1 MPRPPP
7 SSRRGPS
14 RPTSPRP
21 STRSAAPDGTRQ
33 ARSEAR
39 RRRRREEESGARPE
53 RPVREDLVT
62 QASLEA
68 YGAIRHEGRLADR
81 ALEYTLRPKRHLY
94 SNERRAVAERVYA
107 LVRRQRTVDALL
119 ERTGPAFGRLAT
131 TAQDRLRI
139 ASSRVLDGEPTPD
152 VARGMGLSLEELGLL
167 EALPAA
173 GRSLARLPEEERFAL
188 EVSFPD
194 ALAKAWRAEYREE
207 ARRAAEAVNARAPL
221 TIRTNTLK
229 TDREALRA
237 RLRTEG
243 VEATPT
249 PLSPLGLFL
258 TGHQNAFSLN
268 SFREGLFE
276 IQDEGSQLL
285 GLLVDAPPTRV
296 VDACAGAGGK
306 TLQLAAQMKNRGELF
321 ALDID
326 ARRLE
331 DLRQRARR
339 AGVHN
344 TRVRLI
350 PSEGPAAREALRDLE
365 ASTDRVLVDAPCTG
379 TGTLRRKPDAR
390 YRFTDQALAEAA
402 ARQRAL
408 LEQFAPLVKPGGRLV
423 YGTCS
428 VLRAENEAVVEDF
441 LAAHPEFRLLPPA
454 DKLGP
459 ELGANVSRGDYLRL
473 TTHVHGTDGFFGATL
488 LRQKPPPA
496 RSAPPS
502 P

>member
-1 MPRPPP
+1 MPRSPP
-7 SSRRGPS
+7 SSHRGHS
-14 RPTSPRP
+14 QRAARTPT
-21 STRSAAPDGTRQ
+21 PDGTRK
-33 ARSEAR
+33 ARSEQR
-39 RRRRREEESGARPE
+39 RVRRREEESGVRPE

-62 QASLEA
+62 QACLEA

-119 ERTGPAFGRLAT
+119 ERTGPAFGRMST

-139 ASSRVLDGEPTPD
+139 ASSRVLDAED
-152 VARGMGLSLEELGLL
+152 AVAVARGMGLSAEEAGALGT
-167 EALPAA
+167 LPAA
-173 GRSLARLPEEERFAL
+173 RRSLFKLPDDERFAV
-188 EVSFPD
+188 EASFPD
-194 ALAKAWRAEYREE
+194 ALARAWRAEYGEVSQ
-207 ARRAAEAVNARAPL
+207 RAAEAVNTRAPL
-221 TIRTNTLK
+221 TVRTNTLK
-229 TDREALRA
+229 TDRDALRL

-243 VEATPT
+243 MEAKPT
-249 PLSPLGLFL
+249 PLSGLGLSL
-258 TGHQNAFSLN
+258 LGHQNAFALP
-268 SFREGLFE
+268 SFKQGLFE

-285 GLLVDAPPTRV
+285 GMLVDAPPTCV

-321 ALDID
+321 ALDVD
-326 ARRLE
+326 ARRLD

-350 PSEGPAAREALRDLE
+350 PPEGPAAREALADL
-365 ASTDRVLVDAPCTG
+365 AGKADRVLVDAPCTG

-390 YRFTDQALAEAA
+390 YRFSEEMLLEAV

-428 VLRAENEAVVEDF
+428 VLRAENEAVVEAF
-441 LAAHPEFRLLPPA
+441 LAAHAEFRLLPPA

-459 ELGANVSRGDYLRL
+459 ELGAQVTRGEYFRL
-473 TTHVHGTDGFFGATL
+473 ATHVHGTDGFFGALL
-488 LRQKPPPA
+488 LRA
-496 RSAPPS
+496 R
-502 P
+502 

>member
-7 SSRRGPS
+7 SSRRGHTARAPQA
-14 RPTSPRP
+14 RAVRGGQ
-21 STRSAAPDGTRQ
+21 PDGTRK
-33 ARSEAR
+33 ARSESR
-39 RRRRREEESGARPE
+39 RVRRREEESGQRPE

-62 QASLEA
+62 PACLEA

-107 LVRRQRTVDALL
+107 LVRRQRVVDALL
-119 ERTGPAFGRLAT
+119 ERTGPAFGRMST

-139 ASSRVLDGEPTPD
+139 AASRVLDAED
-152 VARGMGLSLEELGLL
+152 ASLVARGMGLSPEEVGALGALASARRAL
-167 EALPAA
+167 KALPEA
-173 GRSLARLPEEERFAL
+173 ERFAV

-194 ALAKAWRAEYREE
+194 ALARAWRAEYGDE
-207 ARRAAEAVNARAPL
+207 AQKAADAVNARAPL
-221 TIRTNTLK
+221 TLRTNTLK
-229 TDREALRA
+229 TDREALRT

-258 TGHQNAFSLN
+258 VGHKNAFALS

-285 GLLVDAPPTRV
+285 GLLVDAPPTCV

-326 ARRLE
+326 ARRLDE
-331 DLRQRARR
+331 LRQRARR

-344 TRVRLI
+344 TRVRPL
-350 PSEGPAAREALRDLE
+350 PKEASAVQEALADLVGK
-365 ASTDRVLVDAPCTG
+365 ADRVLVDAPCTG

-390 YRFTDQALAEAA
+390 YRFTEETLDEAVQ
-402 ARQRAL
+402 RQRAL
-408 LEQFAPLVKPGGRLV
+408 LAQFAPLVKPGGRLV

-428 VLRAENEAVVEDF
+428 VLRAENESVVEGF
-441 LAAHPEFRLLPPA
+441 LAADPAFRLLPPT
-454 DKLGP
+454 DRLGP
-459 ELGANVSRGDYLRL
+459 ELGAKVSRGDFLRL
-473 TTHVHGTDGFFGATL
+473 TTHVHGTDGFFGAIL
-488 LRQKPPPA
+488 QRA
-496 RSAPPS
+496 R
-502 P
+502 

>member
-1 MPRPPP
+1 
-7 SSRRGPS
+7 
-14 RPTSPRP
+14 
-21 STRSAAPDGTRQ
+21 
-33 ARSEAR
+33 
-39 RRRRREEESGARPE
+39 
-53 RPVREDLVT
+53 VT
-62 QASLEA
+62 QACLEA

-119 ERTGPAFGRLAT
+119 ERAGPAFGKMST

-139 ASSRVLDGEPTPD
+139 ASSRVLDSEDAAT
-152 VARGMGLSLEELGLL
+152 VARGMGLSSEEASALGG
-167 EALPAA
+167 LPGAR
-173 GRSLARLPEEERFAL
+173 RSLSQLPEEERFAV
-188 EVSFPD
+188 ESSFPD
-194 ALAKAWRAEYREE
+194 ALARAWRAEYGEE
-207 ARRAAEAVNARAPL
+207 ARRAAEAVNTRAPL

-229 TDREALRA
+229 TDREALRV

-249 PLSPLGLFL
+249 PLSSLGLFL
-258 TGHQNAFSLN
+258 SGHKNAFSLP

-285 GLLVDAPPTRV
+285 GMLLDAPPTCV

-321 ALDID
+321 ALDVD
-326 ARRLE
+326 ARRLD
-331 DLRQRARR
+331 DLRLRARR
-339 AGVHN
+339 DGVHN

-350 PSEGPAAREALRDLE
+350 PPEGPAAREALTDLVGK
-365 ASTDRVLVDAPCTG
+365 ADRVLVDAPCTG

-390 YRFTDQALAEAA
+390 YRFSDEMLSEAVT
-402 ARQRAL
+402 RQKAL

-428 VLRAENEAVVEDF
+428 VLRAENEAVAEAF

-459 ELGANVSRGDYLRL
+459 ELGETVSRGDYLRL
-473 TTHVHGTDGFFGATL
+473 TTHLHGTDGFFGALL
-488 LRQKPPPA
+488 LRA
-496 RSAPPS
+496 C
-502 P
+502 

>member
-1 MPRPPP
+1 MQPP
-7 SSRRGPS
+7 SRQAGARQ
-14 RPTSPRP
+14 
-21 STRSAAPDGTRQ
+21 AKPDGSRK
-33 ARSEAR
+33 ARSESR
-39 RRRRREEESGARPE
+39 RVRRREEESGLRPE

-62 QASLEA
+62 QACLEA

-94 SNERRAVAERVYA
+94 SNERRTVAERVYA

-119 ERTGPAFGRLAT
+119 AQPGAVFGQMST

-139 ASSRVLDGEPTPD
+139 AASRVLDAEDAAT
-152 VARGMGLSLEELGLL
+152 VARGMGLSTLEMDALGR
-167 EALPAA
+167 LPAA
-173 GRSLARLPEEERFAL
+173 RRALLKLPPEERFAL
-188 EVSFPD
+188 ESSFPD
-194 ALAKAWRAEYREE
+194 ALARAWRAEYGDE
-207 ARRAAEAVNARAPL
+207 AERAAEAVNTRAPL
-221 TIRTNTLK
+221 TLRTNTLK
-229 TDREALRA
+229 TDRDALRR
-237 RLRTEG
+237 RLRTEALD
-243 VEATPT
+243 ATPT

-258 TGHQNAFSLN
+258 AGRQNAFSLQ

-285 GLLVDAPPTRV
+285 GMLVDAPPTCV

-321 ALDID
+321 ALDVD
-326 ARRLE
+326 ARRLDE
-331 DLRQRARR
+331 LRQRARR

-350 PSEGPAAREALRDLE
+350 PKEGAGEALADLQGK
-365 ASTDRVLVDAPCTG
+365 ADRVLVDAPCTG

-390 YRFTDQALAEAA
+390 YRFTEEMLAEAVV
-402 ARQRAL
+402 RQRAL
-408 LEQFAPLVKPGGRLV
+408 LQQFAPLVKPGGRLV

-428 VLRAENEAVVEDF
+428 VLRAENEAVVEAF

-459 ELGANVSRGDYLRL
+459 ELGAKVSRGDFLRL
-473 TTHVHGTDGFFGATL
+473 TTHVHGTDGFFGAIL
-488 LRQKPPPA
+488 LRA
-496 RSAPPS
+496 R
-502 P
+502 

>member
-7 SSRRGPS
+7 SARSGRARPEGRAPS
-14 RPTSPRP
+14 RG
-21 STRSAAPDGTRQ
+21 AQPDGTRK
-33 ARSEAR
+33 ARSEHR
-39 RRRRREEESGARPE
+39 RVRRREEESGLRPE

-62 QASLEA
+62 QACLEA

-81 ALEYTLRPKRHLY
+81 ALEYILRPKRHLY

-119 ERTGPAFGRLAT
+119 ERTGPAFGKMST
-131 TAQDRLRI
+131 TTQDRLRI
-139 ASSRVLDGEPTPD
+139 AASRVLDNED
-152 VARGMGLSLEELGLL
+152 ASAVARGMGLTSEEVTALG
-167 EALPAA
+167 ALPAA
-173 GRSLARLPEEERFAL
+173 GHALQTLPEAERFA
-188 EVSFPD
+188 VQASFPD
-194 ALAKAWRAEYREE
+194 ALARAWRAEYGEE
-207 ARRAAEAVNARAPL
+207 AQRAADAVNVRGPL

-229 TDREALRA
+229 TDREALRL
-237 RLRTEG
+237 RLHTEG
-243 VEATPT
+243 VEAKAT

-258 TGHQNAFSLN
+258 SGHKNAFSLP

-285 GLLVDAPPTRV
+285 GMLVDAPPTCV

-331 DLRQRARR
+331 DLRLRARR
-339 AGVHN
+339 DGVHN
-344 TRVRLI
+344 TRVRLL
-350 PSEGPAAREALRDLE
+350 PPEGAAAREALADLE
-365 ASTDRVLVDAPCTG
+365 GKADRVLVDAPCTG

-390 YRFTDQALAEAA
+390 YRFSDAMLTEAA

-408 LEQFAPLVKPGGRLV
+408 LEQFAPLVKPGGRLI

-428 VLRAENEAVVEDF
+428 VLREENESVAEAF
-441 LAAHPEFRLLPPA
+441 LAAHPEFRLVPPA
-454 DKLGP
+454 DKLGA
-459 ELGANVSRGDYLRL
+459 ELGEKVRRGDYLRL
-473 TTHVHGTDGFFGATL
+473 TTHVHGTDGFFGAIL
-488 LRQKPPPA
+488 LRA
-496 RSAPPS
+496 R
-502 P
+502 